1 MNRVFLSH
9 SSEQIDIVKRLA
21 DIVGQDR
28 CIVDCYDFR
37 AGEELEK
44 EITRKIDQSGIFCLL
59 ISDSALSSD
68 WVTKEVQYVR
78 EKVESKKIL
87 FRAFI
92 IDSNVT
98 LSDYRIS
105 PWVKNYLLHTI
116 PSPIIMGRVLS
127 DNLRELDYNNYPSLK
142 LRDSLFIGRGQALS
156 NLETEHV
163 LKSGVKAIVVSGIP
177 HVGKKRFSLQYLR
190 KVTNDDRLNFCII
203 SLERG
208 KSIEDLA
215 LFINDFVE
223 LYTKD
228 ILLNILVSEQISQK
242 IDCVINLINKL
253 FDYHQTLLISDDFC
267 IIQRDGNVVDW
278 FREILKS
285 PDLQNHAG
293 IYIVSK
299 IGVSQK
305 NINQL
310 PLVQQSLLP
319 LDSRDIKAI
328 VKAYSRGQGLAIPN
342 DDIITISSSVK
353 GFPGFV
359 YPIIDSWV
367 KHNRYVAFDK
377 MRDLEKGVADLL
389 EYIVDVLNDSNNKN
403 KIQLLLLLA
412 YFELMSIKQLQ
423 DLYDADDDLE
433 KMLNEFHELSILE
446 YFGVSREYVRIHP
459 VVADFLRRSKR
470 LSLSKE
476 FIEKISKRASD
487 VVKEIETPE
496 YEEDITTYIFGIKQ
510 MLKNGISTEKDIS
523 RYMIPSLALNVIVE
537 EYEAKNYSGVL
548 TLCDRMLSGTK
559 NYDEHIERSIRY
571 WQCLAYCRVK
581 DKQLFDA
588 ISYFKGHY
596 TYHFLLGFYYRMK
609 ELWGDAEKEYK
620 NALKMTSESSDNKKL
635 KQELVLVR
643 IKRGDYKGA
652 VLLAEENYKTQRFN
666 PFFIEAYFRCLVKD
680 PYSDPIVLKRLISDM
695 EKSQDKKHIE
705 IANTMKAEYAYYF
718 EGNFGEAI
726 KILQGTIEHYPGIQY
741 TREAFSTICKDAKK
755 PEIYRDFMK
764 RFGA

>member
-1 MNRVFLSH
+1 MNRIFLSH
-9 SSEQIDIVKRLA
+9 SSMQKESVKKLA
-21 DIVGQDR
+21 ETVGQDR

-37 AGEELEK
+37 AGEELEE
-44 EITRKIDQSGIFCLL
+44 EIIRKINQSGIFCLL

-78 EKVESKKIL
+78 EKVESGKIL

-92 IDSNVT
+92 IDSKVT
-98 LSDYRIS
+98 PSDSRIS
-105 PWVKNYLLHTI
+105 PWIKNYLLHTI

-127 DNLRELDYNNYPSLK
+127 DNLRELDYNNYPSLRM
-142 LRDSLFIGRGQALS
+142 RDSLFIGRGQALS

-177 HVGKKRFSLQYLR
+177 HVGRKRFSLQYLR

-228 ILLNILVSEQISQK
+228 VLLEIVVSEQISK
-242 IDCVINLINKL
+242 KRDCVIKLINKL
-253 FDYHQTLLISDDFC
+253 YDYHQTLLISDDFC
-267 IIQRDGNVVDW
+267 IIQRDGHVVDW

-285 PDLQNHAG
+285 PELQSHAG
-293 IYIVSK
+293 IYIISK
-299 IGVSQK
+299 VGVNYK
-305 NINQL
+305 DVETL
-310 PLVQQSLLP
+310 PIVQQPLLP
-319 LDSRDIKAI
+319 LDSRDIQAI
-328 VKAYSRGQGLAIPN
+328 VKAYSGEQGLVIPN
-342 DDIITISSSVK
+342 ADIITIASSVK
-353 GFPGFV
+353 GFPSFV

-367 KHNRYVAFDK
+367 KHNRYVAFEK

-389 EYIVDVLNDSNNKN
+389 EYIVEILNDSKNENKV
-403 KIQLLLLLA
+403 QLLLLLA
-412 YFELMSIKQLQ
+412 HFELISIRQLRE
-423 DLYDADDDLE
+423 LYDADDLE
-433 KMLNEFHELSILE
+433 KMLDEFQELSILE
-446 YFGVSREYVRIHP
+446 YFGFSREYVRIHS

-476 FIEKISKRASD
+476 FIEKISKRASE

-496 YEEDITTYIFGIKQ
+496 YEEDITTYIYGVKQ
-510 MLKNGISTEKDIS
+510 MLKDGISTEKDVS

-537 EYEAKNYSGVL
+537 EYEAKNYPGVL

-571 WQCLAYCRVK
+571 WQCLALCRGK
-581 DKQLFDA
+581 DKKLFDA
-588 ISYFKGHY
+588 VSYFKGHY
-596 TYHFLLGFYYRMK
+596 TFHFLMGFYYRMQ
-609 ELWGDAEKEYK
+609 ELWEKAENEYDA
-620 NALKMTSESSDNKKL
+620 ALKMTSENSDNKKL

-643 IKRGDYKGA
+643 IKRGDYPGA
-652 VLLAEENYKTQRFN
+652 LLLAEENYKTQRFN

-680 PYSDPIVLKRLISDM
+680 PYSDPILLKRLISDM
-695 EKSQDKKHIE
+695 EKSQDKNHTE

-718 EGNFGEAI
+718 DNDFWKAV
-726 KILQGTIEHYPGIQY
+726 KILQDTIEKYPGMQY
-741 TREAFSTICKDAKK
+741 TREVFATICKDYKK
-755 PEIYRDFMK
+755 PEIYRDFMR